1 MILLGAEL
9 IESWQPVLLGFAGIL
24 LFSSYRLLFSN
35 NEDENEDLN
44 NNSIVKLCRSVTR
57 ACVNCP
63 VSLYMSHKRQVYFYC
78 QSNYACQQSCNVA
91 DVVSSIGHMLHVSI
105 RPYLRQILQNLSVCC
120 NV

>member
-35 NEDENEDLN
+35 SEDENEDLN
-44 NNSIVKLCRSVTR
+44 NNSIVKLCRSVMQ

-63 VSLYMSHKRQVYFYC
+63 VSLYMCPKS
-78 QSNYACQQSCNVA
+78 QS
-91 DVVSSIGHMLHVSI
+91 MFL
-105 RPYLRQILQNLSVCC
+105 LSKQLCLPAKL
-120 NV
+120 